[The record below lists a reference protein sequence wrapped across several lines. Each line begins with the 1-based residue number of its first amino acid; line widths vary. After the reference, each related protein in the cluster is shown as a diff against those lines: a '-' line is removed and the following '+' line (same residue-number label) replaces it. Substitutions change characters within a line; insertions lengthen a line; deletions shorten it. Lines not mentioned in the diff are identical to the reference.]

1 MQVDRSNEKR
11 GIQREMAGFASRYI
25 ARADPGVHSLLLT
38 VTSGFGMIYGLGTIE
53 AVLFVRLRE

>member
-1 MQVDRSNEKR
+1 
-11 GIQREMAGFASRYI
+11 MAGFASRYI